1 MDMKYNDKGAKK
13 AGWFKRTLT
22 M

>member
-1 MDMKYNDKGAKK
+1 MKYNDKGAKK